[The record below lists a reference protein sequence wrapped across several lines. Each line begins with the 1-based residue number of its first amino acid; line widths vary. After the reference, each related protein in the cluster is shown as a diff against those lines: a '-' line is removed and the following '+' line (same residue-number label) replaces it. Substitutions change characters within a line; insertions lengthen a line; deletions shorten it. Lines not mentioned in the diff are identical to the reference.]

1 MGTAT
6 IDVIQSAQITAL
18 QDDVVQLK
26 DKLNAAIVELNK
38 CVVEITS
45 LVTATNTLKTNVED
59 INTRITSNYTGGGG
73 SRPSSDPADGILKRI
88 ADAEGDITALQ
99 STPTSSVAQPK
110 NINSTTQGTVNSQ
123 SQTSTSSNSA
133 SVTGVYTA
141 QATSVLTIQDAS
153 ATRAREVARD
163 AVKRIRGI

>member
-1 MGTAT
+1 MGTTT

-18 QDDVVQLK
+18 QADVVELK
-26 DKLNAAIVELNK
+26 DKLNACVAELNK
-38 CVVEITS
+38 CVTEITS

-59 INTRITSNYTGGGG
+59 INTRITNNYSGGGG

-123 SQTSTSSNSA
+123 SQTSTSSSSA

-141 QATSVLTIQDAS
+141 QTTSVLTIQDNS
-153 ATRAREVARD
+153 ATRAREVARSTL
-163 AVKRIRGI
+163 ASLRR